1 MLIPL
6 SARKK
11 DRLLAY
17 AEKLQSFLNQ
27 KEQQGQLHQ
36 LSISSL
42 AYTLQ
47 TGREA
52 MVERVIFQVDSMS
65 ELISALRDFA
75 AGKLSANTLQGQKSK
90 EANDGLLEQDKEE
103 VPKEVVSQ
111 WVSDGELNKIA
122 KAWVEGTEIDWDAL
136 YG

>member
-17 AEKLQSFLNQ
+17 AEKLLSFLNQ
-27 KEQQGQLHQ
+27 KEQQGQLQQ

-75 AGKLSANTLQGQKSK
+75 AGSF
-90 EANDGLLEQDKEE
+90 LLIPCKGKRVKRQTMDY
-103 VPKEVVSQ
+103 
-111 WVSDGELNKIA
+111 LNKTR
-122 KAWVEGTEIDWDAL
+122 KKFQKKW
-136 YG
+136 